1 MIYIKKKKIID
12 HIVASA
18 QIASSAVKQ
27 SKEIGFKNPLGTT
40 LKLFIE
46 ILKCK

>member
-1 MIYIKKKKIID
+1 MKIKRTVD
-12 HIVASA
+12 HIIASA
-18 QIASSAVKQ
+18 QIARLAVKQ
-27 SKEIGFKNPLGTT
+27 GKANGFKEPIGTT

>member
-1 MIYIKKKKIID
+1 MKIKKTID
-12 HIVASA
+12 HIIASA
-18 QIASSAVKQ
+18 QIAHLAVKQ
-27 SKEIGFKNPLGTT
+27 GKEIGFKEPIGTT

>member
-1 MIYIKKKKIID
+1 MKIKKTID

-18 QIASSAVKQ
+18 QIAHLAVKQ
-27 SKEIGFKNPLGTT
+27 GKANGFKEPIGTT
-40 LKLFIE
+40 LKTFIE

>member
-1 MIYIKKKKIID
+1 MKTKKIID

-18 QIASSAVKQ
+18 QIASTAVKQ
-27 SKEIGFKNPLGTT
+27 SKANGFKEPIGAT
-40 LKLFIE
+40 LKAFIE

>member
-1 MIYIKKKKIID
+1 MKVKKTIN

-18 QIASSAVKQ
+18 QIAHLAVKQ
-27 SKEIGFKNPLGTT
+27 SKEIGFKNPIGTT
-40 LKLFIE
+40 LKTFIE